1 MKASQQDQSNP
12 RGGHWPAALPPPRRG
27 RRFLASPLAMLL
39 FLILFV
45 PALPAAAETL
55 FTTQTPALTDASDGV
70 SYELGM
76 KFQSAVAG
84 PITAIRYWK
93 APSEPAGNH
102 VGRIWDALGNPLA
115 SVTFVNETA
124 SGWQQQALATPLQ
137 IQPNTTYVV
146 SVNVATHYVATV
158 GELASAVVNGN
169 LSSVVGD
176 NGVFGNSGVFP
187 TTGSSNSANYFR
199 DVVFET
205 TQTGKCIS
213 GEKYVSVTG
222 SGGPFVRNSVTSN
235 NPDTTAANP
244 LIASVPGTNNVP
256 AATVDIP
263 TAFFGG
269 TKVFYQFV
277 ITNCGTVDLYNVRLD
292 DCADL
297 RSVGATGFLQGGANG
312 NCVENPRLI
321 PASSPGP
328 RIVAAKLTPGQSVTV
343 TSATFAQDPISTI
356 DMCTAF
362 GGSRTDGIIRNDSQ
376 AEANTDMIIT
386 NTGPTF
392 VYFDDLNLVQCK
404 PPTPNTAKLGDRVW
418 QDLNRNGIQDCS
430 DTNNNGIIG
439 DAGDTGP
446 ECSSGVPNATVNLR
460 TPDANN
466 NCTGAVLK
474 STTTNNQGFYL
485 FDNLSPGTYCVQF
498 VPPNICAGNTTAVFT
513 QANAGTNDTVDSDA
527 NASGLTGPV
536 TLAAGQSNLTVD
548 AGVFCPPPPQCVDGV
563 IGGVDLG
570 GIANKELFFFA
581 NGSQDANWQG
591 ATKGFAGNVVADGIL
606 AKERTSGGVP
616 YAGTI
621 STNDSTLSAWQSI
634 VNQNPGQ
641 AFASFGN
648 TGLVSTQKA
657 KLIAAFQQ
665 INALPV
671 MPVYSNR
678 SSTSLNGLNTQNN
691 NQCDTIVI
699 NVTSGFQVSSKLNIT
714 GDLCDVFILRWD
726 TDQNFANGYQGQ
738 VKFQSGGALVP
749 LGGLRPANF
758 IHVAGDINSSGGGS
772 NPLPP
777 YPQGPRL
784 NDGTGALINGGSN
797 FSGGG
802 FFTGYWLTTGAPT
815 TLDTA
820 SGLYIGKTA
829 PQSNGIFVGGW
840 YTLTNQF
847 SLTSGTSGVYVS
859 PKCE

>member
-1 MKASQQDQSNP
+1 
-12 RGGHWPAALPPPRRG
+12 
-27 RRFLASPLAMLL
+27 MLL

-45 PALPAAAETL
+45 PALPAVAETL
-55 FTTQTPALTDASDGV
+55 FTTQTPVLTNQTDGV
-70 SYELGM
+70 AYELGM

-102 VGRIWDALGNPLA
+102 VGSIWDANGTQLA
-115 SVTFVNETA
+115 RVAFANETA
-124 SGWQQQALATPLQ
+124 SGWQQQALATPLT

-158 GELASAVVNGN
+158 GGLTAPVVNGN
-169 LSSVVGD
+169 LSSVADGA
-176 NGVFGNSGVFP
+176 NGVFGNPGVFP
-187 TTGSSNSANYFR
+187 TGSFNNTNYFR
-199 DVVFET
+199 DVVFGEPA
-205 TQTGKCIS
+205 QAGKCMV
-213 GEKYVSVTG
+213 GEKYVSVDG
-222 SGGPFVRNSVTSN
+222 PGGPFVRNSVTVN
-235 NPDTTAANP
+235 DGA
-244 LIASVPGTNNVP
+244 LVPPENLNDLPV
-256 AATVDIP
+256 
-263 TAFFGG
+263 AFFGG
-269 TKVFYQFV
+269 TKVFYKFV
-277 ITNCGTVDLYNVRLD
+277 IKNCGNVDLYNVRFD

-297 RSVGATGFLQGGANG
+297 RSVGDNGFLLGGANG
-312 NCVENPRLI
+312 NCDENPRLV
-321 PASSPGP
+321 PASRLIDTGQPNNKLSPGQ
-328 RIVAAKLTPGQSVTV
+328 LVTV
-343 TSATFAQDPISTI
+343 TSATFTQDPISTI
-356 DMCTAF
+356 DMCATF
-362 GGSRTDGIIRNDSQ
+362 GNNRTNGIVRNDSQ
-376 AEANTDMIIT
+376 VEADADTDG
-386 NTGPTF
+386 NGTGETF

-418 QDLNRNGIQDCS
+418 QDLNRDGIQDCT
-430 DTNNNGIIG
+430 DTNGNGIIG

-446 ECSSGVPNATVNLR
+446 ECSSGVPGATVNLR

-466 NCTGAVLK
+466 NCTGSVLQTR
-474 STTTNNQGFYL
+474 TTDAQGFYL
-485 FDNLSPGTYCVQF
+485 FDQLNPGTYCVQF
-498 VPPNICAGNTTAVFT
+498 VPPNICAGNTPAVFT
-513 QANAGTNDTVDSDA
+513 QANAGGNDAVDSDA
-527 NASGLTGPV
+527 NALGLTGPI
-536 TLAAGQSNLTVD
+536 TLTAGQTNLTVD
-548 AGVFCPPPPQCVDGV
+548 AGVSCPPPPQCVDGV

-570 GIANKELFFFA
+570 GIANKELFLFA

-591 ATKGFAGNVVADGIL
+591 ATKGFAGNVVVDGVL

-621 STNDSTLSAWQSI
+621 YTNDSTLSAWQSI
-634 VNQNPGQ
+634 VNQNAGQ

-648 TGLVSTQKA
+648 TALVSEQEA

-671 MPVYSNR
+671 TLGYGNR
-678 SSTSLNGLNTQNN
+678 SSTSLNGLNTQSN

-699 NVTSGFQVSSKLNIT
+699 NVTSGFQVSSKVNIT

-738 VKFQSGGALVP
+738 VKFQSGGAIVP
-749 LGGLRPANF
+749 LGGLRAGNF

-772 NPLPP
+772 NPPAP

-784 NDGTGALINGGSN
+784 NDGTGALINGAKN

-820 SGLYIGKTA
+820 SGLYIGNTA

-840 YTLTNQF
+840 YTLTNKF
-847 SLTSGTSGVYVS
+847 SMTSGTSGVYVS

>member
-1 MKASQQDQSNP
+1 M
-12 RGGHWPAALPPPRRG
+12 
-27 RRFLASPLAMLL
+27 
-39 FLILFV
+39 
-45 PALPAAAETL
+45 
-55 FTTQTPALTDASDGV
+55 
-70 SYELGM
+70 
-76 KFQSAVAG
+76 
-84 PITAIRYWK
+84 
-93 APSEPAGNH
+93 
-102 VGRIWDALGNPLA
+102 
-115 SVTFVNETA
+115 
-124 SGWQQQALATPLQ
+124 
-137 IQPNTTYVV
+137 
-146 SVNVATHYVATV
+146 
-158 GELASAVVNGN
+158 
-169 LSSVVGD
+169 
-176 NGVFGNSGVFP
+176 
-187 TTGSSNSANYFR
+187 
-199 DVVFET
+199 
-205 TQTGKCIS
+205 
-213 GEKYVSVTG
+213 
-222 SGGPFVRNSVTSN
+222 
-235 NPDTTAANP
+235 
-244 LIASVPGTNNVP
+244 
-256 AATVDIP
+256 
-263 TAFFGG
+263 
-269 TKVFYQFV
+269 
-277 ITNCGTVDLYNVRLD
+277 
-292 DCADL
+292 
-297 RSVGATGFLQGGANG
+297 
-312 NCVENPRLI
+312 
-321 PASSPGP
+321 
-328 RIVAAKLTPGQSVTV
+328 TV
-343 TSATFAQDPISTI
+343 TSASFPLEPISTI
-356 DMCTAF
+356 NMCETF
-362 GGSRTDGIIRNDSQ
+362 GGNRINGIIRNDSQ
-376 AEANTDMIIT
+376 IEANTGTSIT
-386 NTGPTF
+386 NTGATF

-404 PPTPNTAKLGDRVW
+404 PSTPNTAKLGDRVW

-439 DAGDTGP
+439 DAGDTVP

-474 STTTNNQGFYL
+474 STTTDNQGFYL

-498 VPPNICAGNTTAVFT
+498 VPPTICAGNTTAVFT

-536 TLAAGQSNLTVD
+536 TLAAGQSDLTVD
-548 AGVFCPPPPQCVDGV
+548 AGVYCPTQQCVDGV
-563 IGGVDLG
+563 IGPVDLG
-570 GIANKELFFFA
+570 GIANKELFLFA

-591 ATKGFAGNVVADGIL
+591 ATKGFAGNVVVDGVL

-621 STNDSTLSAWQSI
+621 YTNDSTLSAWQNI
-634 VNQNPGQ
+634 VDQNAGQ

-648 TGLVSTQKA
+648 TALVSEQEA

-671 MPVYSNR
+671 TSGYSNR
-678 SSTSLNGLNTQNN
+678 SSTSLNGLNTQND

-738 VKFQSGGALVP
+738 VKFQSGGAIVP

-772 NPLPP
+772 NPPAP

-815 TLDTA
+815 TLDAA
-820 SGLYIGKTA
+820 SGLYIGNTA

-840 YTLTNQF
+840 YTLTNKF
-847 SLTSGTSGVYVS
+847 SMTSGTSGVYVS